1 MDGLVQLFVDPCFSY
16 YPGIWHNLQDLVLR
30 CIAQLVNSNQANI
43 RSGWK
48 NVFGVLGIAASSDRE
63 PIVEV
68 IFRFIKFISKFYSSF
83 SWRLLRLRP
92 LHLTQSS
99 QIGLFCHHTCKT
111 VSSVFP
117 NLDVILSSRTP
128 VWKRSDSF
136 VLLPTILRLI
146 KTLSKHSG
154 TFSGSKI
161 DINQCFKVVMMWL
174 WFQLRIE
181 FGSGDGFRSCLN
193 FPPSSGK

>member
-1 MDGLVQLFVDPCFSY
+1 MAWSNCSWILVSHIIREYDINY
-16 YPGIWHNLQDLVLR
+16 LQDLVLR

-128 VWKRSDSF
+128 VWKRSDLF
-136 VLLPTILRLI
+136 VLLPIILRLI

-154 TFSGSKI
+154 TVYGPKI
-161 DINQCFKVVMMWL
+161 DINQCF
-174 WFQLRIE
+174 
-181 FGSGDGFRSCLN
+181 SGDDVALIPIEDRVWLRGW
-193 FPPSSGK
+193 FPLMFELSAVIR

>member
-1 MDGLVQLFVDPCFSY
+1 MNHKSVT
-16 YPGIWHNLQDLVLR
+16 VLY
-30 CIAQLVNSNQANI
+30 NI
-43 RSGWK
+43 
-48 NVFGVLGIAASSDRE
+48 
-63 PIVEV
+63 
-68 IFRFIKFISKFYSSF
+68 YHYSF

-154 TFSGSKI
+154 TVYGPKNDIYQCFSGDDVALI
-161 DINQCFKVVMMWL
+161 PIEDRVWL
-174 WFQLRIE
+174 RGWFPLMFELSAVIR
-181 FGSGDGFRSCLN
+181 
-193 FPPSSGK
+193 

>member
-1 MDGLVQLFVDPCFSY
+1 MTIKYF
-16 YPGIWHNLQDLVLR
+16 QDLVLR

-68 IFRFIKFISKFYSSF
+68 NCRFIKLIPKFYTYRYTF
-83 SWRLLRLRP
+83 SWRLLRPRP
-92 LHLTQSS
+92 SHLTQSS

-117 NLDVILSSRTP
+117 NLDVILSSRTR
-128 VWKRSDSF
+128 VWKLSDLF
-136 VLLPTILRLI
+136 VLSPTISRLI
-146 KTLSKHSG
+146 KTPSKHSG
-154 TFSGSKI
+154 RFCAPQI
-161 DINQCFKVVMMWL
+161 DINHSF
-174 WFQLRIE
+174 
-181 FGSGDGFRSCLN
+181 SGDDVALIPIEDRVWLRGW
-193 FPPSSGK
+193 FPLMFELSAVIRYINKKVII